1 MVFCNHDYTVLACSN
16 ESLAHSYHTNRTNL
30 MKCNLNERRRRNFL
44 PRDMNKTAANAS
56 TYIAC
61 KGIYKSKTDY
71 NCRSTKLGENDAN
84 RCLMMNVGIK
94 KILPRTCFLQKSHS
108 VSSTWKRS
116 EEEVTYNSPD
126 VK

>member
-1 MVFCNHDYTVLACSN
+1 MVFCNHDSTVLACSN

-44 PRDMNKTAANAS
+44 PRDMNETAANAS

-61 KGIYKSKTDY
+61 KGIYESKT
-71 NCRSTKLGENDAN
+71 RSTKLGENDAKH
-84 RCLMMNVGIK
+84 CLMTNVGIK
-94 KILPRTCFLQKSHS
+94 KILPRTCFLHKSRS
-108 VSSTWKRS
+108 VGSTWKRS

>member
-1 MVFCNHDYTVLACSN
+1 MVFCNHDSTVLACSN

-44 PRDMNKTAANAS
+44 PRVMNETAANAS

-61 KGIYKSKTDY
+61 KGIYESKT
-71 NCRSTKLGENDAN
+71 RSTKLGENDAKH
-84 RCLMMNVGIK
+84 CLMTNVGIK
-94 KILPRTCFLQKSHS
+94 KILPRTCFLHKSRS
-108 VSSTWKRS
+108 VGSTWKRS

>member
-1 MVFCNHDYTVLACSN
+1 MVFCNHDSTVLACSN

-30 MKCNLNERRRRNFL
+30 MKCNLNERRRRRRNFL
-44 PRDMNKTAANAS
+44 PRDMNETAANAS

-61 KGIYKSKTDY
+61 KGIYESKT
-71 NCRSTKLGENDAN
+71 RSTKLGENDAKH
-84 RCLMMNVGIK
+84 CLMTNVGIK
-94 KILPRTCFLQKSHS
+94 KILPRTCFLHKSRS
-108 VSSTWKRS
+108 VGSTWKRS

>member
-1 MVFCNHDYTVLACSN
+1 MVFCNHDSTVLACSN

-30 MKCNLNERRRRNFL
+30 MKCNLNERRRRRRNFL
-44 PRDMNKTAANAS
+44 PRVMNETAANAS

-61 KGIYKSKTDY
+61 KGIYESKT
-71 NCRSTKLGENDAN
+71 RSTKLGENDAKH
-84 RCLMMNVGIK
+84 CLMTNVGIK
-94 KILPRTCFLQKSHS
+94 KILPRTCFLHKSRS
-108 VSSTWKRS
+108 VGSTWKRS